1 MSRVNLFNGATI
13 TVEGTNESYH
23 TFDDWGLY
31 ITNTDIIGEPKQYTR
46 YIEIPGRNGL
56 LDLSE
61 TIAGRQ
67 VYTSREIKIVL
78 AGARDKVTWSAAI
91 SILRNK
97 INGKICRISFDDDK
111 TYYWTGRIVIKDF
124 SSALDLGKLTID
136 VPTADPYKY
145 SIYSSTEPW
154 LWDPFNFETDVITY
168 IGAITVVGSESVTI
182 PTGHMATSP
191 EFVVS
196 DKTSTDFTVSVGLAT
211 YKLIPGSNKIPSIMV
226 GGSSEVQLDFVGD
239 AKVQIVYRSGSL

>member
-13 TVEGTNESYH
+13 TVEGTSESYH

-67 VYTSREIKIVL
+67 IYTSREIKMTL
-78 AGARDKVTWSAAI
+78 AGARDKVTWNAAI

-124 SSALDLGKLTID
+124 SSALNLGKLTID

-145 SIYSSTEPW
+145 SMFSSTEPW
-154 LWDPFNFETDVITY
+154 LWDPFNFETDYDYSILSPYV
-168 IGAITVVGSESVTI
+168 TVNGNTKTFNIYSGNYPFTI
-182 PTGHMATSP
+182 EA
-191 EFVVS
+191 VWVS
-196 DKTSTDFTVSVGLAT
+196 GTTTVSFGGITKSISSSLRSAELGKSS
-211 YKLIPGSNKIPSIMV
+211 YGSNVLSVSGIGSVKIKWR
-226 GGSSEVQLDFVGD
+226 GGSL
-239 AKVQIVYRSGSL
+239 